1 MRRLMFALVA
11 GLCVAGSGTAQPRPG
26 GSDRGPGPNPG
37 RPDGPDVRK
46 LEAEMEKLSTQL
58 KEVEARLARMQRA
71 EAPKDGPGGD
81 RRGDRGPGP
90 GGDRPRAGGP
100 GGDRP
105 GFGGGRGPGPGASG
119 FQGFGRFGPDGPR
132 GPGGDRGPGR
142 PGGDGPG
149 RGPGAGGPPDMG
161 RRLDHI
167 INELEQLK
175 KDLDA
180 QRR

>member
-1 MRRLMFALVA
+1 MFALVA

-90 GGDRPRAGGP
+90 GGDRP
-100 GGDRP
+100 

-132 GPGGDRGPGR
+132 GPGGDRGPG
-142 PGGDGPG
+142 GGRGPAGPG
-149 RGPGAGGPPDMG
+149 RPGAGGPPDIG
-161 RRLDHI
+161 RRLDRI